1 MVYFLIVKYY
11 LIYWPDED
19 SVSAVPG
26 VEVKEEV
33 AVGGEYRLKNGRK
46 DFYVGKVAAIGKLYC
61 NIAHSVLFPL
71 N

>member
-19 SVSAVPG
+19 SVSAVPS

-33 AVGGEYRLKNGRK
+33 AVGSEYWFKNGRK
-46 DFYVGKVAAIGKLYC
+46 ISTWERWRRLVSCIVTLHIQC
-61 NIAHSVLFPL
+61 CFP
-71 N
+71 